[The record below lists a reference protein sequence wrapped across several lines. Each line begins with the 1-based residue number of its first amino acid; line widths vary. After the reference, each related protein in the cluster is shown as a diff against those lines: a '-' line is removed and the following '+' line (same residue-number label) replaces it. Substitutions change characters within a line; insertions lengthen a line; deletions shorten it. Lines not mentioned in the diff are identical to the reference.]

1 MSTVTAAA
9 VKSLRD
15 RTDLPMMK
23 CKKALVEAGGDEEK
37 AIELLKE
44 EMKLKVKSR
53 SDNECNEGRVFV
65 KSTEDGSK
73 TAAVEFRCESEP
85 VSKSE
90 GFTELGEALVT
101 QLLVGPGASS
111 AEELMG
117 QPNPSGSG
125 TLQEF
130 YDEVNGKIQ
139 EKFDVAQVVVFEGPV
154 GVYVHTDGKSG
165 AVLSG
170 EGSDTEAMR
179 DVAMH
184 ITAMKPAALTRDDV
198 DPAKVQAERDRLTEE
213 AKASGKPDN
222 IVEKIVEGRM
232 GNFYKEDA
240 GVLVE
245 QPFVK
250 GEGETVGQF
259 LKTKGVEPKRFVL
272 FKIGA

>member
-65 KSTEDGSK
+65 KSTDDGSK

-90 GFTELGEALVT
+90 GFNQLGEALVT
-101 QLLVGPGASS
+101 QLLNGPGASTS
-111 AEELMG
+111 EELLA
-117 QPNPSGSG
+117 QDNPNGSG
-125 TLQEF
+125 TLQDF
-130 YDEVNGKIQ
+130 YDEINGKIQ
-139 EKFDVAQVVVFEGPV
+139 EKFDIARVVRFEGPV
-154 GVYVHTDGKSG
+154 GIYIHTDGKSG
-165 AVLSG
+165 AIL
-170 EGSDTEAMR
+170 EGTGDTEAMR

-184 ITAMKPAALTRDDV
+184 ITAMKPEVMTREEV

-222 IVEKIVEGRM
+222 IVEKIVDGRM
-232 GNFYKEDA
+232 TVFYKEEA
-240 GVLVE
+240 GVLMD

-250 GEGETVGQF
+250 DDSKSVSQF
-259 LKTKGVEPKRFVL
+259 LKEKGVEPKQFVL
-272 FKIGA
+272 FRIGA